1 MTTVQIELPEEL
13 ARRAREAGL
22 LAPES
27 IERVL
32 REALRREAFEE
43 LLSVAERVEAA
54 GIPPM
59 SMAEINAEIHAY
71 RAERQR
77 NAR

>member
-13 ARRAREAGL
+13 ARKAREAGL
-22 LAPES
+22 LAPDS

-43 LLSVAERVEAA
+43 LLSVAEKVEAA

-59 SMAEINAEIHAY
+59 SMEEINAEIQAY
-71 RAERQR
+71 RAEHRR
-77 NAR
+77 GAR

>member
-59 SMAEINAEIHAY
+59 SMDEINAEIHAY
-71 RAERQR
+71 RAEHQR

>member
-22 LAPES
+22 SAPES

-59 SMAEINAEIHAY
+59 SMDEINAEIRAY

>member
-59 SMAEINAEIHAY
+59 SMDEINAEIRAY